1 MNRNDTYR
9 RELRSYLTGLGLSVI
24 LTAAPFTLVAWGGLG
39 TAATLRL
46 TGVFA
51 LVQVIVQL
59 RYFLHID
66 LSRQKREDLH
76 LILFSTLLLA
86 LMAGGTIW
94 ILANLATLTQ
104 MQMPR

>member
-1 MNRNDTYR
+1 M
-9 RELRSYLTGLGLSVI
+9 
-24 LTAAPFTLVAWGGLG
+24 PFTLVAWGGLG

-46 TGVFA
+46 TAAFA

>member
-1 MNRNDTYR
+1 MDRNDTYR
-9 RELRSYLTGLGLSVI
+9 RELRSYLTGLGLAVI
-24 LTAAPFTLVAWGGLG
+24 LTAVPFTLVAWGGLG
-39 TAATLRL
+39 TATTLWL
-46 TGVFA
+46 IAVFA
-51 LVQVIVQL
+51 LLQVIVQL

-66 LSRQKREDLH
+66 FSRQKREDLH

-94 ILANLATLTQ
+94 ILANLAMR